1 MRLRKSDE
9 TTLDPIAEREL
20 AAIDATLGGQ
30 AVDTSLEDLA
40 QLVRDLRDERPE
52 PGAAFCA
59 RLDADVAERLRAR
72 STKGR
77 FAPALAWLRARA
89 SRRML
94 LPAMGAVA
102 SVLLA
107 VVVATSLIGGDH
119 RRAGVGSTQL
129 SGKPSTAVEQAAP
142 AQRANDSAG
151 AAGAAPSGGSSS
163 SVEPLVPGR
172 ARRVER
178 QASLTLTAPADRVAD
193 VSDQV
198 IGVTDQV
205 GGIVVSSSVSS
216 NDSGQGGARFELRV
230 PSARLDDALAKLSK
244 LAHVQSRQQNGQD
257 ITGVFVSAGDRLR
270 ASLAERQG
278 LLRQLA
284 RASTPNETASIR
296 ARLRITQ
303 GQIASER
310 SELAQLRRRA
320 DLSSV
325 SVDIEPSGK
334 QIGGGGAYTPRDALH
349 DAGRIL
355 AGAAAVTLVTLA
367 VAAPLAAL
375 ALLAALGARSARRRR
390 REQALEAS

>member
-1 MRLRKSDE
+1 
-9 TTLDPIAEREL
+9 
-20 AAIDATLGGQ
+20 
-30 AVDTSLEDLA
+30 
-40 QLVRDLRDERPE
+40 
-52 PGAAFCA
+52 
-59 RLDADVAERLRAR
+59 
-72 STKGR
+72 
-77 FAPALAWLRARA
+77 
-89 SRRML
+89 
-94 LPAMGAVA
+94 
-102 SVLLA
+102 
-107 VVVATSLIGGDH
+107 
-119 RRAGVGSTQL
+119 
-129 SGKPSTAVEQAAP
+129 
-142 AQRANDSAG
+142 
-151 AAGAAPSGGSSS
+151 
-163 SVEPLVPGR
+163 VEPLVPGR